1 MTTLAQ
7 PVADLLA
14 AVLPAAE
21 SAGVF
26 GACRVED
33 GVLRCAVANSA
44 EPAEYR
50 VFQDEYQGSPRVWVA
65 LVTEDRWLSGSI
77 EGDLV
82 HTGDKIEEL
91 IDEEFVDLDGDWGG
105 QAGPLPMEHFR
116 SEEMLFTFR
125 SPLPF
130 AVDQAASAHAVEMTG
145 KALLAFELAFR
156 PLGDMDVTE
165 EDD

>member
-7 PVADLLA
+7 PVAEVLA

-33 GVLRCAVANSA
+33 GMLRCEVANSA

-82 HTGDKIEEL
+82 HTGDKIEDL
-91 IDEEFVDLDGDWGG
+91 IDEEFVDLDGEGG
-105 QAGPLPMEHFR
+105 PFPMEHFR
-116 SEEMLFTFR
+116 SEELLFTFR

-130 AVDQAASAHAVEMTG
+130 AVEEAASAKSVDMTG

-156 PLGDMDVTE
+156 PLGDMDETE